1 MIRFRT
7 PLPIIIS
14 LILSHGPH
22 DLIAGASSRYVIP
35 RFTQPVSIDGYLK
48 EEVWKSA
55 LQIDDFY
62 TYYPLDGQPAGQ
74 RTVAM
79 FGYDDHALYAAFI
92 CFDDDPEKIRASVTK
107 RDEIL
112 DDDHIVI
119 FLDTQNQGKESY
131 EFLVNPY
138 GIQADGIYI
147 DMVMQDFTPDYLFRS
162 QGHKFQ
168 KGFIVETEIPFKSL
182 RFPNSSDLTFGVA
195 IMRSIKHLDTELIWP
210 RISRNTTTFIPQFAK
225 ISGFDNIK
233 PGNNIE
239 ILPEVTSQKLDSK
252 LVDGRFS
259 ENSFEFQG
267 GLNLKYGPLPG
278 TVFDLTYNPDFSQIE
293 ADADKI
299 EVNRRFP
306 LQYDEK
312 RPFFLEGTNIF
323 QTPIE
328 AVYTRQIVD
337 PVAGLK
343 FTGSGDGY
351 EIGFL
356 QAIDD
361 YYGSEDYL
369 NGIAWYRFPQ
379 DFFAREDL
387 MNRYLGKRSLH
398 SILRFKKNIF
408 DYSHIGALLT
418 DKRIGDTHSSTYGLD
433 GNLLI
438 GGEYS
443 FTFQA
448 LRSESKDLFPSA
460 TRSGMGYN
468 ASLFRGS
475 RTLNFQVFYH
485 DISPEFEAANGFIER
500 VDYREGGL
508 QIWYDIR
515 ENESFFSLIQPALY
529 LTQMYD
535 YSSRKIEAYRAPSIT
550 IETQGRNSVT
560 FGYYNQFE
568 EYDSLD
574 FQKNWYY
581 AEYKNRTFAWLYL
594 DFSARFGDGIYYEAI
609 YDSIPPFM
617 GFNQYLQCDV
627 ELKPFQN
634 WILQFG
640 FLNYLFDG
648 AYNDRSYRINQ
659 DILRIKTTYQ
669 FTRDLSVRLI
679 AERNNYYRD
688 LDINFLFSYQPFP
701 GTVVFAGLNQKLD
714 ESISERGKYYRQ
726 YQTVFFKF
734 SYLFRL

>member
-1 MIRFRT
+1 MIRLHT
-7 PLPIIIS
+7 PILIIIF
-14 LILSHGPH
+14 LILSSGPH
-22 DLIAGASSRYVIP
+22 DLIAGAASNYVIP

-79 FGYDDHALYAAFI
+79 LGYDDHALYAAFI
-92 CFDDDPEKIRASVTK
+92 CFDDDPEKIRASVAK

-112 DDDHIVI
+112 DDDHIVM

-162 QGHKFQ
+162 EGHKFQ

-210 RISRNTTTFIPQFAK
+210 KISRNATTFIPQFAK
-225 ISGFDNIK
+225 ISGFQNIK
-233 PGNNIE
+233 SGNNIE

-252 LVDGRFS
+252 LEDGSFTG
-259 ENSFEFQG
+259 NTFEFQG

-323 QTPIE
+323 ETPIE

-351 EIGFL
+351 EMGFL
-356 QAIDD
+356 QAVDN
-361 YYGSEDYL
+361 YYGSEAYL
-369 NGIAWYRFPQ
+369 NETALNAFPQ
-379 DFFAREDL
+379 DSASREGFI
-387 MNRYLGKRSLH
+387 NRYRGERSLH
-398 SILRFKKNIF
+398 SILRFKKNIL
-408 DYSHIGALLT
+408 DYSHLGALLT
-418 DKRIGDTHSSTYGLD
+418 DKRFGDTHNTTYGFD
-433 GNLLI
+433 GTFLI
-438 GGEYS
+438 EGEYS
-443 FTFQA
+443 LTFQA
-448 LRSESKDLFPSA
+448 LRSESKDFFDQGA
-460 TRSGMGYN
+460 RTGMGYN

-475 RTLNFQVFYH
+475 RTFNFQAFYH
-485 DISPEFEAANGFIER
+485 DISPEFEATNGFIER

-508 QIWYDIR
+508 QFWYDIR

-535 YSSRKIEAYRAPSIT
+535 YNGRKIEAYRAPSLT
-550 IETQGRNSVT
+550 IETRGRNSLT

-568 EYDSLD
+568 EYERQN

-581 AEYKNRTFAWLYL
+581 VEYKNKTFAWLYL
-594 DFSARFGDGIYYEAI
+594 DFSARFGDGIYY
-609 YDSIPPFM
+609 DPSSPFL
-617 GFNQYLQCDV
+617 GFNQFFQFDL
-627 ELKPFQN
+627 ELRPFQN
-634 WILQFG
+634 WIIQFG
-640 FLNYLFDG
+640 FQNYLFDG
-648 AYNDRSYRINQ
+648 TYDDQSYRTNQ

-669 FTRDLSVRLI
+669 FTRDLSLRLI

-688 LDINFLFSYQPFP
+688 LDINFLFSYLPFP

-714 ESISERGKYYRQ
+714 ESISDRGKYFRQ
-726 YQTVFFKF
+726 YQTIFFKF